1 MSDRV
6 LPSGQQWAFRAGDY
20 SGTVVSVG
28 GGLRG
33 LSYDGRE
40 VVVGYGEDES
50 AHAGIGQH
58 MFPWPNRI
66 ADGQYSFGGE
76 ERQLYLTEPA
86 RQNAIHGLT
95 RWANWERLDD
105 GSDEAVVVVGYRL
118 HGEPGY
124 PHQLDLMVRYEL
136 DADAG
141 LSVAATAENV
151 GAGEAPYGY
160 GTHPYLTV
168 GRKIDGCELVFT
180 AEKRLDVTEDRLLP
194 VELIDVA
201 GSDFDFRQPED
212 LRKPD
217 DFREADEGV
226 ERRPRL
232 IGELFVDCAF
242 TGLPDSWTVRL
253 TDPTSGQAAELTSDA
268 PWMQLYSADAI
279 GRVGLA
285 VEPMTCPPNAFVTGE
300 RLITLKPGESH
311 TTRYTI
317 KSIG

>member
-6 LPSGQQWAFRAGDY
+6 LPSGEQWAFRAGEY

-33 LSYDGRE
+33 LSYGGRE
-40 VVVGYGEDES
+40 VLVGYDEDES

-58 MFPWPNRI
+58 LFPWPNRI
-66 ADGQYSFGGE
+66 ADGRYSFAGE
-76 ERQLYLTEPA
+76 QRQLSLTEPE

-105 GSDEAVVVVGYRL
+105 GADEAVVVVGYRL

-124 PHQLDLMVRYEL
+124 PHQLDLKVRYEL

-141 LSVAATAENV
+141 LTVAATAKNV
-151 GAGEAPYGY
+151 GAGQAPYGF

-168 GRKIDGCELVFT
+168 GRKIDECELVFT
-180 AEKRLDVTEDRLLP
+180 AEQRLELTKDRLLP
-194 VELIDVA
+194 VELVDVA
-201 GSDFDFRQPED
+201 GSDFDFRHPADLSEPE
-212 LRKPD
+212 
-217 DFREADEGV
+217 EGV
-226 ERRPRL
+226 GRRPRA
-232 IGELFVDCAF
+232 IGELFVDNAF
-242 TGLPDSWTVRL
+242 TGLPASWTVRL
-253 TDPTSGQAAELTSDA
+253 SDPASGQTAELTSDT

-300 RLITLKPGESH
+300 SLITLKPGESH
-311 TTRYTI
+311 TTRYII
-317 KSIG
+317 KGS

>member
-6 LPSGQQWAFRAGDY
+6 LPSGEQWAFRAGEY

-33 LSYDGRE
+33 LSYGGRE
-40 VVVGYGEDES
+40 VLVGYDKDES

-76 ERQLYLTEPA
+76 ERQLSLTEPT

-95 RWANWERLDD
+95 RWSNWGRLDD

-124 PHQLDLMVRYEL
+124 PHQLDLKVQYEL

-141 LSVAATAENV
+141 LTVAATAENV
-151 GAGEAPYGY
+151 GAGEAPYGF

-168 GRKIDGCELVFT
+168 GRKIDECELVFT
-180 AEKRLDVTEDRLLP
+180 AEKRLEVTEDRLLKL
-194 VELIDVA
+194 VDVA
-201 GSDFDFRQPED
+201 GSDFDFRVPED
-212 LRKPD
+212 
-217 DFREADEGV
+217 FRGPEEGV
-226 ERRPRL
+226 ERRPRV
-232 IGELFVDCAF
+232 IGELLVDYAF

-253 TDPTSGQAAELTSDA
+253 SDPASGHTAELTSDT
-268 PWMQLYSADAI
+268 PWMQLYSGNAI

-300 RLITLKPGESH
+300 NLITLKPGESH

-317 KSIG
+317 KST

>member
-124 PHQLDLMVRYEL
+124 PHQLDLRVQYEL

-168 GRKIDGCELVFT
+168 GRKIDECELVFT
-180 AEKRLDVTEDRLLP
+180 AEQRLEVTKDRLLP
-194 VELIDVA
+194 AELVDVA
-201 GSDFDFRQPED
+201 GSDFDFRHPED
-212 LRKPD
+212 FRDPA
-217 DFREADEGV
+217 DFRGPEVGV
-226 ERRPRL
+226 ERRPRV
-232 IGELFVDCAF
+232 IGELFVDYAF
-242 TGLPDSWTVRL
+242 TGLPASWTVRL
-253 TDPTSGQAAELTSDA
+253 SDPASGHTAELTSDT
-268 PWMQLYSADAI
+268 PWMQLYSGNAI

-300 RLITLKPGESH
+300 SLITLKPGESH

-317 KSIG
+317 KTS